1 MSFPNFINAALQ
13 YGLSKKFNFVVDSL
27 DPLPDGVQFPGGP
40 GSDTRLYINSLKV
53 PSRRI
58 NTTTVPYK
66 AFDFILPTNAAYPEN
81 QSWSITVM
89 QDKQLLFRE
98 MFERWSQ
105 AIYSEQSQSQSFV
118 PSTIMQFSLYEEYP
132 NPNTNFQDKAGTD
145 RKANFS
151 NMIKQSI
158 RQYTLYGVFPVNVD
172 GVQYN
177 YSDGG
182 NSFAS
187 FNVSL
192 AYQYFTAARVR
203 KFSPGF
209 TGTIPH
215 VNGPSVTPLNGA
227 TVFQIPTR

>member
-13 YGLSKKFNFVVDSL
+13 YGLSKKFNFVVDGL
-27 DPLPDGVQFPGGP
+27 DPLPDGVQFPGGA

-105 AIYSEQSQSQSFV
+105 AIYSEQSQSQTFI
-118 PSTIMQFSLYEEYP
+118 PSTKMQFSLYEELP
-132 NPNTNFQDKAGTD
+132 DSSTTD
-145 RKANFS
+145 RITASRANTDRQATSS
-151 NMIKQSI
+151 NLIKTTL
-158 RQYTLYGVFPVNVD
+158 RQYTLHGVFPVTVD

-182 NSFAS
+182 TSFAS
-187 FNVSL
+187 FNVTL
-192 AYQYFTAARVR
+192 AYQYFTS
-203 KFSPGF
+203 KSSN
-209 TGTIPH
+209 TKK
-215 VNGPSVTPLNGA
+215 S
-227 TVFQIPTR
+227 